1 MTLKSILPILVLF
14 FSMTGCAYLT
24 AGSGPSSEAAD
35 HHSSRIS
42 IDWTGAYQGTTP
54 CADCPGIETTVLL
67 FKDEN
72 YLWLSHYLDKGNN
85 LFVEKGKFEWNKDG
99 NTLSL
104 TSRNNKKRPIRVG
117 ENQIFMLDHNGK
129 RIRGELA
136 DFYTLKKI
144 SFEQSP
150 EAEYL
155 LKDKEWVLSQFINDS
170 IGLPDTAK
178 QRPTINFNTPKKRIS
193 GFGGCNRFFG
203 EYSIQKDSTIRFS
216 EMGATKMYCIDAMEI
231 EDHFFDV
238 LRKCRYLK
246 VSKTLLILEDKNHNK
261 MAVFYRNRSVEQ

>member
-1 MTLKSILPILVLF
+1 MTLKTILPLLVLF
-14 FSMTGCAYLT
+14 FSITECAYQT
-24 AGSGPSSEAAD
+24 TGSATSSEAAD
-35 HHSSRIS
+35 HHSSRTS
-42 IDWTGAYQGTTP
+42 VDWAGAYQGTTP
-54 CADCPGIETTVLL
+54 CADCPGIETSVLL
-67 FKDEN
+67 YEGGN

-104 TSRNNKKRPIRVG
+104 TSRKDKKRLIRVG
-117 ENQIFMLDHNGK
+117 ENQIFMLDQKGE
-129 RIRGELA
+129 RMRGELS

-144 SFEQSP
+144 SFQQSP
-150 EAEYL
+150 AAENL

-170 IGLPDTAK
+170 IGQPATAK
-178 QRPTINFNTPKKRIS
+178 QRPTINFNIQKKRIS

-216 EMGATKMYCIDAMEI
+216 EMGATKMYCIDTMKI
-231 EDHFFDV
+231 EDHFFEV

-246 VSKTLLILEDKNHNK
+246 VSKTILIMEDENHDK
-261 MAVFYRNRSVEQ
+261 MAVFYPNISVDL